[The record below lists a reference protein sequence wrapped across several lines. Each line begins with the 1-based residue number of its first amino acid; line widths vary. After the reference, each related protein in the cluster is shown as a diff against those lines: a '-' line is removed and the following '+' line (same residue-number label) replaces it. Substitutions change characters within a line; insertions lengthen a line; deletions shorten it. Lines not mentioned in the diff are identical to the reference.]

1 MNKVQSKGL
10 SNAGGPNKGLKFG
23 APTKV
28 TSNIV
33 KGKIVGKMVKVGKAG
48 KK

>member
-10 SNAGGPNKGLKFG
+10 SAAGGPNKGLKFG
-23 APTKV
+23 APSKV

-33 KGKIVGKMVKVGKAG
+33 KGKTVGKMVKTKKA
-48 KK
+48 K

>member
-1 MNKVQSKGL
+1 MNKTAGKGL
-10 SNAGGPNKGLKFG
+10 SEMKGSMRFG
-23 APTKV
+23 SPKKE

-33 KGKIVGKMVKVGKAG
+33 KGKIVGKMVKTKKAG